1 MLECNTNMFLT
12 GWDSVHYEIHIFPAG
27 FVSVSL
33 HFWDWIWT
41 YNNPSGFL
49 QLLLPM
55 SAVTSVDWF
64 SGSEMDAWSGSWS
77 TLRSS
82 SLTSCWLWLRSERS
96 SENSSSSLRNTHTHT
111 HTRHDE
117 WEESS
122 QRVRC
127 SVDPTPIY
135 GSAIPPKINNNN
147 NVFSLFPDRSLCFG
161 HVHSWQQS
169 GQVYLIH
176 LIKLTTLR
184 QVDTGHFYCI
194 RLEELRCSLSG
205 SLKSS

>member
-1 MLECNTNMFLT
+1 MLECNTDMFLT

-27 FVSVSL
+27 FMTVSL

-111 HTRHDE
+111 SWWMRRIITESEMFCWSHQKHTDSVLSTNLWKHD
-117 WEESS
+117 SS
-122 QRVRC
+122 K
-127 SVDPTPIY
+127 D
-135 GSAIPPKINNNN
+135 
-147 NVFSLFPDRSLCFG
+147 
-161 HVHSWQQS
+161 
-169 GQVYLIH
+169 
-176 LIKLTTLR
+176 
-184 QVDTGHFYCI
+184 
-194 RLEELRCSLSG
+194 
-205 SLKSS
+205 